1 LPFCGKNKVVVKW
14 KSCSCLVSSIFR
26 DIENSKNQ
34 NALEITMGIGK
45 GIVYFVT
52 LILIYESFGGFH
64 LRTKYLR

>member
-1 LPFCGKNKVVVKW
+1 
-14 KSCSCLVSSIFR
+14 LVSSIVR

-34 NALEITMGIGK
+34 NALEITMEIGK